1 MRNHKHE
8 QESVIQVYYDI
19 ILVVRQV
26 RNHKVVSRT
35 GTRALTG
42 DGTGTCLRSLR
53 VSLQL
58 GLAAGLSYRGLEDQS
73 GHACSIHV
81 RK

>member
-58 GLAAGLSYRGLEDQS
+58 AAGLSCRGLEDQS